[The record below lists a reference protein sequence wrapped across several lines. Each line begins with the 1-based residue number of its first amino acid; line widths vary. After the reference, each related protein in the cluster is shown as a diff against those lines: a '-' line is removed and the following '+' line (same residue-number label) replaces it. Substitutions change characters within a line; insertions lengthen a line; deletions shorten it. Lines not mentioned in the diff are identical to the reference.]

1 MKIEEGKYYR
11 TRDGRKVGPVEWS
24 KYGKQFATAP
34 GFAGDQWYTQWNVH
48 SGFTGRSSINGEFQD
63 DLIDEWTDVPAAP
76 KRLMQNW
83 EKYLSGYNQNS
94 KPPCKNTS
102 PFVTRRELVPGVY
115 GAFSVGPIDSMNRL
129 HVMQGE
135 AKMLTAD
142 ELDEAAHLF
151 AQLAEY
157 LRETK

>member
-1 MKIEEGKYYR
+1 MKIEAGKYYR
-11 TRDGRKVGPVEWS
+11 TRDGRKVGSMAYMPEGRHSEFPWVDPEGNAW
-24 KYGKQFATAP
+24 KANGQFSLRP
-34 GFAGDQWYTQWNVH
+34 EGH
-48 SGFTGRSSINGEFQD
+48 PSSN
-63 DLIDEWTDVPAAP
+63 DLIAEWTDDPA
-76 KRLMQNW
+76 
-83 EKYLSGYNQNS
+83 S
-94 KPPCKNTS
+94 KPS
-102 PFVTRRELVPGVY
+102 PFVMRREFVPGVY

-151 AQLAEY
+151 AQFAEY

>member
-11 TRDGRKVGPVEWS
+11 TRDGRKVGPVTFSRNGRPW
-24 KYGKQFATAP
+24 ATAP
-34 GFAGDQWYTQWNVH
+34 GFNEHQWYTQWSVH
-48 SGFTGRSSINGEFQD
+48 SKYQGRASIERED
-63 DLIDEWTDVPAAP
+63 KSDLIAEWTDEPGLP
-76 KRLMQNW
+76 SL
-83 EKYLSGYNQNS
+83 
-94 KPPCKNTS
+94 S

-115 GAFSVGPIDSMNRL
+115 GRVAIPENHSSKPGKIVIHLADSAGGYVQYDAGML
-129 HVMQGE
+129 
-135 AKMLTAD
+135 LTAD

>member
-11 TRDGRKVGPVEWS
+11 TRDGRKVGPMAYMPEGRHSEFPWVDPEGNAW
-24 KYGKQFATAP
+24 KVNGQFSLFDD
-34 GFAGDQWYTQWNVH
+34 GESVH
-48 SGFTGRSSINGEFQD
+48 
-63 DLIDEWTDVPAAP
+63 DLIAEWTDEPAAP
-76 KRLMQNW
+76 K
-83 EKYLSGYNQNS
+83 
-94 KPPCKNTS
+94 PS

-115 GAFSVGPIDSMNRL
+115 GKISVIKDDMDEVHIECN
-129 HVMQGE
+129 E
-135 AKMLTAD
+135 WLTAD

>member
-11 TRDGRKVGPVEWS
+11 TRDGRKVGPMGRTDGFWTACGGASGTPGHFTEDGIS
-24 KYGKQFATAP
+24 AFLGKLPREASRQR
-34 GFAGDQWYTQWNVH
+34 Y
-48 SGFTGRSSINGEFQD
+48 
-63 DLIDEWTDVPAAP
+63 DLIAEWTDEPA
-76 KRLMQNW
+76 
-83 EKYLSGYNQNS
+83 S
-94 KPPCKNTS
+94 KPS

-115 GAFSVGPIDSMNRL
+115 GRVAIPENHSSKPGKIVIHLADSAGGY
-129 HVMQGE
+129 VQYDAG
-135 AKMLTAD
+135 MLLAAD